1 MGGSGPVET
10 GPKAGR
16 EAVVQAVTAI
26 YSPFMGDEDPDLDRA
41 RTGDHEAFGRLVRRH
56 QRRVYAAALHIL
68 QNHSDADDAT
78 QEVFVRAY
86 KGLST
91 FDGRSDFFTWLYR
104 ITVNTALNALR
115 GGKRGAALA
124 QRGGTEAAHVGGRPE
139 SLGQET
145 RDPAQQ
151 VLRAAEVNRVMEAI
165 AELSPSLR
173 VTIVLATIEELPH
186 KQIAEILEIPEG
198 TVAWRV
204 NEARRLLRLRLDAAV
219 PNARTAGK

>member
-1 MGGSGPVET
+1 
-10 GPKAGR
+10 
-16 EAVVQAVTAI
+16 
-26 YSPFMGDEDPDLDRA
+26 MGDEDPDLDRA

>member
-1 MGGSGPVET
+1 
-10 GPKAGR
+10 
-16 EAVVQAVTAI
+16 
-26 YSPFMGDEDPDLDRA
+26 MGDEDPDLDRA

-68 QNHSDADDAT
+68 QSHADADDAT
-78 QEVFVRAY
+78 QETFVRAY

-104 ITVNTALNALR
+104 ITVNTALNSLR
-115 GGKRGAALA
+115 GGKRGAALV
-124 QRGGTEAAHVGGRPE
+124 QKGGSEAAHVGGRPE
-139 SLGQET
+139 ALGQDAG
-145 RDPAQQ
+145 DPSQKLQQ
-151 VLRAAEVNRVMEAI
+151 SAEVQRVFEAI

-173 VTIVLATIEELPH
+173 ITIVLATIEELPH

-204 NEARRLLRLRLDAAV
+204 NEARRLLRLRLDAAQPVKV
-219 PNARTAGK
+219 PATTVGK